1 MTPSDKE
8 LRRLELFPTPPW
20 ATRVL
25 FEYVLPMIY
34 GERGPVRIESCR
46 EPAAG
51 LGHLAETIKEYCAH
65 VLMSDVVDYPLEDG
79 SRMSDHGLQLIDF
92 CCEPSPSEPS
102 PEQAEWVCTNPP
114 FKQTE
119 AFLQRALKVA
129 SRGVAL
135 LQKQTWLTGGER
147 YAQVYLETPPDLV
160 AQFVERVPM
169 CLGGYDPRASSDMD
183 YAWFIWL
190 TPGERR
196 LFCNWLNQRRVNA
209 PTGWL
214 DVLLIPPGQREAY
227 FRESDLELAEKRR
240 LPGWIPNQ
248 KIRKLRRL
256 IHAERD
262 ARMMG
267 GES

>member
-1 MTPSDKE
+1 VTPSDKE

-20 ATRVL
+20 ATRAL
-25 FEYVLPMIY
+25 FEFVLPMIY
-34 GERGPVRIESCR
+34 GERGPIRIESCR

-51 LGHLAETIKEYCAH
+51 LGHMAETIKEYCAH
-65 VLMSDVVDYPLEDG
+65 VLMSDVADYPLEDG
-79 SRMSDHGLQLIDF
+79 SRMSEHGLVVEDF
-92 CCEPSPSEPS
+92 VDASDETSAEGCE
-102 PEQAEWVCTNPP
+102 WYITNPP
-114 FKQTE
+114 FKETE
-119 AFLQRALKVA
+119 EFLRRALKLA

-135 LQKQTWLTGGER
+135 LQKQTFQTGGER
-147 YAQVYLETPPDLV
+147 YREVYVESPPDLV
-160 AQFVERVPM
+160 AQFAERVPM

-227 FRESDLELAEKRR
+227 FRERDLELAEKRR

-267 GES
+267 GKS